1 MWWTRVLACLV
12 AFVVV
17 FRLSLRH
24 RGSKGSSRHLDQSS
38 GYSRNS
44 PADHSYPTGVGDAGG
59 GSGGN

>member
-1 MWWTRVLACLV
+1 MWWTWVLVFLV

-17 FRLSLRH
+17 VLMSVRH
-24 RGSKGSSRHLDQSS
+24 RGSRGSSRHLDQSS